1 MDGSILNDSHYGN
14 RDIMFRETSKGQY
27 VCRSIFIDLDPTPI
41 DEIIKGPLKNLI
53 AKDNLIKGKE
63 DAASNLMR
71 AYYSLGREKIDQI
84 LY

>member
-41 DEIIKGPLKNLI
+41 DEIIKGPLKYLI
-53 AKDNLIKGKE
+53 EKDNLIKGKE
-63 DAASNLMR
+63 DAANNYIR
-71 AYYSLGREKIDQI
+71 GHYTLGKEKMD
-84 LY
+84 LVLN